1 MENVDQNFP
10 EILAK
15 RGPIWTTAS
24 ISTTTISKKI
34 MFFCVQDDQGA
45 DVEQDDEITNLLL
58 KHEKSNKQ
66 PAAVIPGDESD
77 SDNRS
82 AARLL

>member
-1 MENVDQNFP
+1 
-10 EILAK
+10 
-15 RGPIWTTAS
+15 
-24 ISTTTISKKI
+24 
-34 MFFCVQDDQGA
+34 VQDDQGA

-82 AARLL
+82 VAAHVGYSCYRYGTEYF

>member
-1 MENVDQNFP
+1 
-10 EILAK
+10 
-15 RGPIWTTAS
+15 
-24 ISTTTISKKI
+24 
-34 MFFCVQDDQGA
+34 VQDDQGA

-82 AARLL
+82 APPLFF

>member
-1 MENVDQNFP
+1 MVVVVLQEDQEAEP
-10 EILAK
+10 
-15 RGPIWTTAS
+15 
-24 ISTTTISKKI
+24 
-34 MFFCVQDDQGA
+34 
-45 DVEQDDEITNLLL
+45 EQDDEITSLLL

-82 AARLL
+82 ASGILFNIFSGRYSYIFSLRVIQCCFILNPCFL